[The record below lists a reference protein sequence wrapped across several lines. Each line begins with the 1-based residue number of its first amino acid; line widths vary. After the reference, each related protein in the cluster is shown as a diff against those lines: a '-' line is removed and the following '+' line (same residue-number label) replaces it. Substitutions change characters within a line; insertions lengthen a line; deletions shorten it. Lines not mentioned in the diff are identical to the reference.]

1 MTKKNT
7 ASWGCQNRT
16 VADPKAACLAGRGE
30 TVMKPPLLLHSCCGP
45 CSTAVI
51 ERLVCDYDL
60 TVFFYNPCIT
70 DREEYERRKEAQI
83 AFIEK
88 YNLYLG
94 GMHKI
99 SLIEGEYE
107 PDRYYELTAS
117 YSNEPEGGA
126 RCTRCFALRL
136 SYTARRA
143 KAEGFGWFGTTLSV
157 SPHKDA
163 ARINALGEKIAADT
177 GVRWLYADFK
187 KQNGYLRSTELARQY
202 RLYRQNYCGCI
213 FSDWTRS

>member
-1 MTKKNT
+1 M
-7 ASWGCQNRT
+7 NR
-16 VADPKAACLAGRGE
+16 VNFHLRMLEILRSVPRGE
-30 TVMKPPLLLHSCCGP
+30 RLLLHSCCGP
-45 CSTAVI
+45 CSTRCLEALKDVF
-51 ERLVCDYDL
+51 RV
-60 TVFFYNPCIT
+60 TVLYYNPNIT
-70 DREEYERRKEAQI
+70 DAAEYEKRKAEQMRFLRETGWADALECPYDAQEFF
-83 AFIEK
+83 AVAAG
-88 YNLYLG
+88 L
-94 GMHKI
+94 
-99 SLIEGEYE
+99 EG
-107 PDRYYELTAS
+107 
-117 YSNEPEGGA
+117 EPEGGA
-126 RCTRCFALRL
+126 RCTRCFVLRL